1 MNGHAAK
8 AIRRDMRRAMG
19 MQAVEEVESQTQAIH
34 RLHAQLEVQRV
45 ALAAHDTA
53 LGVLDKAVNT
63 ERTHRL
69 AMADDQRGYV
79 DNEDRQLRTRLN
91 EHLRLNFWQ
100 RLRWL
105 IRGV

>member
-8 AIRRDMRRAMG
+8 AMRRDLRRAIG
-19 MQAVEEVESQTQAIH
+19 TDTVKHLDGQSEAI
-34 RLHAQLEVQRV
+34 RWLHEHLEVLRV
-45 ALAAHDTA
+45 AVAAHDTA
-53 LGVLDKAVNT
+53 LGVLDAKLNT

-69 AMADDQRGYV
+69 TMADDQRGYV

-91 EHLRLNFWQ
+91 EHLRMTFWQ

-105 IRGV
+105 FRGV